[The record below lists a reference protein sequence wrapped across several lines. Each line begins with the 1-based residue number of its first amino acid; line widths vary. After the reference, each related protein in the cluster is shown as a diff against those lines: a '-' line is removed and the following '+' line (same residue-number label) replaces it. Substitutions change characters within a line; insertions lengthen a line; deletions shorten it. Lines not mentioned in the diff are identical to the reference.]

1 MVWDAYLNG
10 DLVYADLDTGT
21 ERSRH
26 VVVSLRSGRV
36 LASSDTPLP
45 FLLLGEGDRYC

>member
-1 MVWDAYLNG
+1 
-10 DLVYADLDTGT
+10 
-21 ERSRH
+21 